1 VKKVLILIIILAL
14 AAGGYYWYTNYYAV
28 DSVAEEEKAIVGSG
42 VIEAETIVVTSET
55 GGRIVEVYGRE
66 GTEVET
72 GDVLIKLDDSLLKA
86 QRVELE
92 AAINTAKANLDAAKA
107 TPQPSDIVVA
117 EAAVAQANAQEKG
130 ADQIWRQMLRVSEE
144 PQELLIP
151 LQKVQAQIQQ
161 TRKMIEFAEVEQ
173 KSAII
178 REEDA
183 ARDQSAV
190 GKTMHQVAQK
200 QRQAAD
206 VGVQLAK
213 ANLRALRIQ
222 LRHLQGQHDNP
233 IVLQTQAN
241 QAEDIYHVAETA
253 VSVAEAQLA
262 LAKVGPRVE
271 DIAVAEAQVQ
281 VAESARAL
289 LENQMNQLTLAAPA
303 GGLITTRTAEP
314 GKMAIPGVILFS
326 LANLDQVTLRVFIPE
341 TQIGKVGLGDT
352 ARVTVDSVD
361 HSFEGIVT
369 FIANQAEFT
378 PQNVQIAE
386 ERVNLV
392 FAVEISLDN
401 PDHVLKPGMPAD
413 AEILAG
419 S

>member
-1 VKKVLILIIILAL
+1 MKKILFLIIILAL

-28 DSVAEEEKAIVGSG
+28 DSVPEAEKAIIGSG

-72 GDVLIKLDDSLLKA
+72 GDVLVKLDDSLLKA

-92 AAINTAKANLDAAKA
+92 AAINTAKANLDAVKA
-107 TPQPSDIVVA
+107 PPQPSNIVVA
-117 EAAVAQANAQEKG
+117 EAAVSQAKAQEKG
-130 ADQIWRQMLRVSEE
+130 ADQVWRQMLRVSEE

-151 LQKVQAQIQQ
+151 IQNVQAQIQQ
-161 TRKMIEFAEVEQ
+161 TRKMIEFAEVER

-178 REEDA
+178 REQGA

-222 LRHLQGQHDNP
+222 LRHLQDQHDNP

-241 QAEDIYHVAETA
+241 QAEGIYHMAETA

-262 LAKVGPRVE
+262 LAEVGPRVE

-281 VAESARAL
+281 VAESVRAL
-289 LENQMNQLTLAAPA
+289 LENQVNQLILTAPA
-303 GGLITTRTAEP
+303 EGLITTRTAEP
-314 GKMAIPGVILFS
+314 GKMAIPGAILFS
-326 LANLDQVTLRVFIPE
+326 LADLDQVTLRVFIPE

-378 PQNVQIAE
+378 PQNVQIPE

-413 AEILAG
+413 AEIIAG

>member
-1 VKKVLILIIILAL
+1 MKKILFLIIILAL
-14 AAGGYYWYTNYYAV
+14 AAGGYYWYTNYYTV
-28 DSVAEEEKAIVGSG
+28 DSVTEEEKAIVGSG

-72 GDVLIKLDDSLLKA
+72 GDVLVKLDDSLLKA

-92 AAINTAKANLDAAKA
+92 AAINTAKANLDAVKVP
-107 TPQPSDIVVA
+107 PQPSNIVVA
-117 EAAVAQANAQEKG
+117 EAAVAQAKAQEKG
-130 ADQIWRQMLRVSEE
+130 ADQVWRQMLRVSEE

-151 LQKVQAQIQQ
+151 IQKVRAQIQQ
-161 TRKMIEFAEVEQ
+161 TLKMIEFAEVEQ
-173 KSAII
+173 KSAVI
-178 REEDA
+178 REQDA

-222 LRHLQGQHDNP
+222 LRHLQDQHDNP

-241 QAEDIYHVAETA
+241 QAEGVYHMAETA

-262 LAKVGPRVE
+262 LAGVGPRVE

-289 LENQMNQLTLAAPA
+289 LENQVNQLTLTVPA
-303 GGLITTRTAEP
+303 EGLITTRTAEP
-314 GKMAIPGVILFS
+314 GKMAIPGAILFS

-361 HSFEGIVT
+361 HPFEGVVT
-369 FIANQAEFT
+369 YIANQAEFT
-378 PQNVQIAE
+378 PQNVQIPE

-401 PDHVLKPGMPAD
+401 PNHILKPGMPAD